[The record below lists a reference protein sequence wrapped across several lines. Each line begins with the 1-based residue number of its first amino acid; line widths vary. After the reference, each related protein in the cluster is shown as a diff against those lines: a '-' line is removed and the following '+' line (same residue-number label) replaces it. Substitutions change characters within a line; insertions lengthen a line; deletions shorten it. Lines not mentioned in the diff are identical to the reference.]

1 MMVDMLPF
9 PRVISNT
16 PEEQIGEL
24 INYLILF
31 KETLEFALA
40 NISTENLSPDLVN
53 KLNELGANIEK
64 SKEERENEFAQISST
79 SSLTVSDVCSSDLL
93 KATIVNEVEANL
105 KINVNYE
112 TGHLE
117 YTIRKQEG

>member
-53 KLNELGANIEK
+53 KLNELSANIEK